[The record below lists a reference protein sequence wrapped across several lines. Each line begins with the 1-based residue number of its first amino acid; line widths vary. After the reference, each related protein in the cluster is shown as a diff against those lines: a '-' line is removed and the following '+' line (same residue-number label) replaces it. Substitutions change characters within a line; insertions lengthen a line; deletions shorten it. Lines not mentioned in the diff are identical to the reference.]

1 MSNTVI
7 SVSLIGWANNIT
19 ASPYLYG
26 VFGGLALVILLGA
39 LWLLLRKPKSKTSTA
54 PSVSKRPVVSTQQ
67 PQGDLSSLIYEKIN
81 SLKSRDKSI
90 LLAGAGLEYLPVT
103 IPVQTAVRLAQ
114 AGKKVLLIDLDTKRN
129 AAARAFDLNENIV
142 KNCISPKPLPSQV
155 ENLSLWPAEFF
166 VRFGQMN
173 LRSVIQSAENCFD
186 IILINAPYL
195 DGHPDRGLIASSA
208 KGGLIFCKTTQQF
221 DYLHKLLTQSHCQLL
236 EEKPLC
242 G

>member
-7 SVSLIGWANNIT
+7 SASLIGWANNIT
-19 ASPYLYG
+19 ASPYIYG

-39 LWLLLRKPKSKTSTA
+39 LWLLLRKPKSKTRPA
-54 PSVSKRPVVSTQQ
+54 PSERPATPARQQ
-67 PQGDLSSLIYEKIN
+67 QGDLSLLIYEKII
-81 SLKSRDKSI
+81 SLKSHDKSI

-142 KNCISPKPLPSQV
+142 KNCISPKPLPSPV

-221 DYLHKLLTQSHCQLL
+221 DHLRKLLAQNQCQLL
-236 EEKPLC
+236 EENPLC